1 MIQLDP
7 NYIHQVECDSESNV
21 IDDDNHENPFD
32 DSTDSIVEEKELV
45 CIEEICCADEEVL
58 GINDTLYYLN
68 KLEDAFKID
77 PTLLKDFMDLQ
88 LSLLDTFKD
97 RRHHR

>member
-1 MIQLDP
+1 MWFCRGVCIW
-7 NYIHQVECDSESNV
+7 NV
-21 IDDDNHENPFD
+21 GFLKIILSIDKWPDKP
-32 DSTDSIVEEKELV
+32 